1 MRNIRLV
8 VVFAALLPVAPAQAA
23 IVGVFTQVQGEV
35 QLLRGENYLAAENGV
50 EIEPQDIV
58 ETGAQSSTQLD
69 MEDGSVFRLG
79 PGTRLV
85 VSEYKLDSNK
95 NVLVAG
101 LDLLNGWMRFA
112 VSKLKQEG
120 NYSMRTPVLTI
131 GVRGTEGVIEAANE
145 QGGLHLHE
153 GLVEVGSAGQDLP
166 ATAPVRVTSGEYIQR
181 QRGRAFQ
188 RLAQPPPE
196 FARRLPPAVQ
206 HKLVRQAQTLKTR
219 GMSPKVIR
227 AVTREDAQR
236 YLKNHPHMPERLQQ
250 RFRPL
255 VPGAA
260 GPRSVGDRERPV
272 GDRKDPMNAE
282 GLRRHSQPDGAG
294 ARAADPALVDRLP
307 RRAPAG
313 AASPD
318 RSAHPGDGK
327 PPADATPEKQRQRQ
341 EPRDAGP
348 DDGPGARPNRPFSGP
363 QHGSSRGGGGPR

>member
-1 MRNIRLV
+1 MRNFRLV
-8 VVFAALLPVAPAQAA
+8 VVGVVLFLAAPVQAA

-50 EIEPQDIV
+50 ELEPQDIV
-58 ETGAQSSTQLD
+58 ETGVQSSTQLD

-79 PGTRLV
+79 PGTRLA
-85 VSEYKLDSNK
+85 VSEYKLDNNK

-112 VSKLKQEG
+112 VSRLRPEG

-131 GVRGTEGVIEAANE
+131 GVRGTEGVIEAENE

-166 ATAPVRVTSGEYIQR
+166 TAVPVRVSSGEYIRR
-181 QRGRAFQ
+181 QRGQAFQ
-188 RLAQPPPE
+188 RLTQPPPE
-196 FARRLPPAVQ
+196 FVRRLPPGVQ
-206 HKLVRQAQTLKTR
+206 HKLVRQAQTLRTR
-219 GMSPKVIR
+219 GVSPRVIR

-250 RFRPL
+250 RFRPP

-260 GPRSVGDRERPV
+260 AGPRAVGE
-272 GDRKDPMNAE
+272 RKDPMTAE
-282 GLRRHSQPDGAG
+282 GLRRRSQPDRAG
-294 ARAADPALVDRLP
+294 TRAADPALVDRLP

-313 AASPD
+313 AVHPD
-318 RSAHPGDGK
+318 RSALPPGGK
-327 PPADATPEKQRQRQ
+327 PPAAATPETPRSRQ
-341 EPRDAGP
+341 EPHEAGS
-348 DDGPGARPNRPFSGP
+348 DDGPGARPNRSSGGP
-363 QHGSSRGGGGPR
+363 AQGPVRGGGGPR